1 MSLKNVDSVEEI
13 KRKAEEEIDLLTEEY
28 KSKRKEIMRKRNADV
43 KKFMEQEQKKLGK
56 ALLEYYKTTDINVV
70 LKKLNLEN
78 KIKID

>member
-1 MSLKNVDSVEEI
+1 MDLKKVETVEEI
-13 KRKAEEEIDLLTEEY
+13 KRKAEEEIELLTEEY
-28 KSKRKEIMRKRNADV
+28 KRKRKEIMRKKNADV

-56 ALLEYYKTTDINVV
+56 ALLDYYKTTDINVV